1 LIVVPVVLCLLAAP
15 AFADDA
21 SIWSAYTAGDA
32 QLAKV
37 NWDALRGC
45 NAVRKTGWREFSPLV
60 RAERRRGRAIHRAA
74 LALRAEQPSSAVGA
88 DGRNLGLKGLSAFGR
103 MSRAFVA
110 AFKHADR
117 GEVRL
122 AKAYRAQASRW
133 ARRYIPLNGRAH
145 QVFRDAGYTAP
156 PPPRR
161 PHIHMCI
168 LRLSGS

>member
-1 LIVVPVVLCLLAAP
+1 
-15 AFADDA
+15 
-21 SIWSAYTAGDA
+21 
-32 QLAKV
+32 
-37 NWDALRGC
+37 
-45 NAVRKTGWREFSPLV
+45 
-60 RAERRRGRAIHRAA
+60 
-74 LALRAEQPSSAVGA
+74 VGA